1 MKLLKTQNI
10 FAINFLRTLDL
21 TQYSISRCRLPYFAL
36 ANIRLHRYDTFFRF
50 ILLFSCDENIN
61 SGPTSAINNTIP
73 LYTLPFHN

>member
-50 ILLFSCDENIN
+50 ILLFSGDENIN
-61 SGPTSAINNTIP
+61 SGQTSAINNTIP